1 MYNQLTL
8 NKRSR
13 PTVYHVMTLPKFY
26 IHLHFKLE
34 IVSSV
39 IGGLRAERNNSF
51 NCELLTTFYSSVR
64 SPHETCTVG
73 QGVGQTD
80 RHVAPRGPALDIFTC
95 TGCTAV
101 PRVAALVHVN
111 ETSDVFTK
119 QSWEVTKMSADVHL
133 QLYSARPCNT
143 GGNLITSLE
152 CLCNAKRIKL
162 TPKWL
167 GPRCA
172 VGGF

>member
-8 NKRSR
+8 NKRSW

-80 RHVAPRGPALDIFTC
+80 RQRDMSLPAVLHLTYSHAQD
-95 TGCTAV
+95 
-101 PRVAALVHVN
+101 AL
-111 ETSDVFTK
+111 
-119 QSWEVTKMSADVHL
+119 
-133 QLYSARPCNT
+133 
-143 GGNLITSLE
+143 
-152 CLCNAKRIKL
+152 
-162 TPKWL
+162 
-167 GPRCA
+167 RCRA
-172 VGGF
+172 SPHWCM